1 MHITD
6 LDFYRS
12 PKVMNWSKTLIG
24 DMKFSRRYDD
34 QIGVTVP
41 AAVWAGNRTSD
52 ITIALNNY
60 SLDIFHNG
68 KLDGKDSKKVGGGK
82 YTCICSFA
90 YLFVFAYFAFRP
102 TDLIFTSLQLSR
114 KFLWVPCWSGAG
126 FNVNWWPKY
135 GVTQFPEAVAN
146 NCTINNYG

>member
-12 PKVMNWSKTLIG
+12 PKVMNWFTTLIG

-68 KLDGKDSKKVGGGK
+68 KLDGKDSKRVGGGK
-82 YTCICSFA
+82 FSIYIYCS
-90 YLFVFAYFAFRP
+90 YRLLLLVS
-102 TDLIFTSLQLSR
+102 TEST
-114 KFLWVPCWSGAG
+114 
-126 FNVNWWPKY
+126 
-135 GVTQFPEAVAN
+135 
-146 NCTINNYG
+146 

>member
-82 YTCICSFA
+82 FYSLYQYVNFEVSL
-90 YLFVFAYFAFRP
+90 LFSLILLFDRP
-102 TDLIFTSLQLSR
+102 I
-114 KFLWVPCWSGAG
+114 
-126 FNVNWWPKY
+126 
-135 GVTQFPEAVAN
+135 
-146 NCTINNYG
+146 